1 MIKVRVPV
9 WEGKLPVT
17 RNVAGLRVYDVRG
30 NKVQYID
37 GANVE
42 LLVEFLLDAKQTE
55 LVMLSGQLSTR
66 HAHLPRRLK
75 IGDVQMGWYL
85 VGAASWHLVLMT
97 AGVFNWFV

>member
-30 NKVQYID
+30 NRVQYID
-37 GANVE
+37 GANVD
-42 LLVEFLLDAKQTE
+42 LLVEFTLDAKQSE
-55 LVMLSGQLSTR
+55 LVMLMGKPSAPP
-66 HAHLPRRLK
+66 AHMPRLLK
-75 IGDVQMGWYL
+75 LGDAHMGWYMA
-85 VGAASWHLVLMT
+85 GAASWQLVLIS